1 MCFEPVG
8 ESFGESFGDEA
19 ELSFGIRYL
28 KKRTMGS
35 IEIGAEMPFRPL
47 VSDSTTSVWRH
58 TSTPKKSS
66 TVET

>member
-1 MCFEPVG
+1 MCFESVG
-8 ESFGESFGDEA
+8 ESFWDQA

-47 VSDSTTSVWRH
+47 VSDDHIGMAAYVD
-58 TSTPKKSS
+58 PKK
-66 TVET
+66 VEHSGNLTFGG